1 MATTNDLARAVK
13 EAISAGRATSATVST
28 LQTLLGTAP
37 ASPKPGSQQGTSGT
51 STRATRPP
59 TSTSRTSTRTAK
71 TSKATTV
78 AKVATTSSTKKAT
91 VQVHEDASRLLAPK
105 ERYALATEIVN
116 ISLKVLTDAAKPH
129 PRTDHATAHSVSST
143 PQRSSRTQCAAD
155 RALQVR
161 AGNATPVKVAN
172 LKSKDDLCSPAKPTE
187 HGLSRNA
194 IDWTATAE
202 CSRLAFSHLRSVN
215 PDKLGVKG
223 LPKLQLE
230 KGMLALAG
238 KLSLLHLDN
247 LAAKE
252 LHAAKKRFL
261 GPHSADQHKEAFSS
275 KTGEKDSLAS
285 LLQVDIDPQASA
297 ELLPLLI
304 TYHTHLLNIIAKLH
318 KPAVVEEALQYLQ
331 LDSPSSPC
339 DIIIAQYR
347 VDEDQTKAI
356 RHLENLYYAV
366 IRLCPSASSSK
377 DDVACSRTKSPSPL
391 SAFKLQTLALRIRQQ
406 LWNIAGHKVDLG
418 KDIVE
423 PFNKALGTF
432 MRRSSTIVDVTEA
445 YKVCSDS
452 LVELGLATHN
462 ETNSTMSTVT
472 RILSTLAE
480 RAGLIDQSLAHAD
493 HARELCSGLGKR
505 HARYLAALTRTLCL
519 RSRESLSRG
528 TASDL
533 HVIEQGLLQSLSGSG
548 SDYEMLLTEL
558 DRLISSISKDCD
570 EEVRDRLQSL
580 ARASGAFASRFAKCC
595 PDKQAK
601 TVTDLL
607 AIALFHSKS
616 NEDLASWMSQDTIK
630 ALLQSGALKTV
641 CEKAA
646 TQPAPRAWSSTTT
659 VLALSRAL
667 KGLVLRSLASGSVN
681 ESSMPFDEENLA
693 PDERGTLFEWQLRC
707 AIDVAQK
714 PKYQTALAKLIPT
727 ALRELSQLYTSTS
740 FPIRRARVAALALHV
755 REQYPHLLAP
765 HTLQVFKN
773 AEVFDENFLGGDQGL
788 HSYAL
793 DVKTSI
799 AVSRA
804 LRQGPEASCTLKT
817 HLAVW
822 QTLIHEARD
831 AKTLE
836 ACIESPATL
845 LVQLI
850 AAYDYFSMLAD
861 DEARLPVAR
870 MIMQIELLWG
880 ADGTRW
886 LNSLVRSASSYLYLG
901 YAEKAGELFETA
913 GKAVE
918 GHETLGLEALECQV
932 HQAEYFLAID
942 RLEDCQ
948 ASLQTAARAREVL
961 QPKTIRQQQSTAY
974 KLLHVRAWLLR
985 SKYLLAKGNADG
997 ALVSA
1002 KRAVKVVNGIWA
1014 ALERKDPVTDRYS
1027 VEDPQETTE
1036 TIRRP
1041 VDSLIRGVSK
1051 LNLKHCAEESAG
1063 AAHEPRG
1070 AAFWPVVRLMCDT
1083 IMHLCDMFV
1092 RHGVFNEA
1100 DCASEK
1106 AMKIASTAGD
1116 CELLSRVRSHR
1127 SIFLAAAG
1135 KVEEA
1140 ELCLARDQ
1148 ENGTTLS
1155 LLAKLGRLRA
1165 RAAIALKHKDTQDAL
1180 RCLSEAENL
1189 INDTPHEGR
1198 LSQLELLATAGQE
1211 SHIAEPST
1219 RGVKQPAKSK
1229 PASAAKGSSSAPK
1242 GILKKSKAANVTTSN
1257 KTGPRS
1263 VQHAVLSGS
1272 FYMMQ
1277 KLGFEVSCH
1286 RVVMC
1291 YKLGFES
1298 STDLAK
1304 VAELCKDFPSESAR
1318 CLIGYAVAMRK
1329 ASRALQSDFS
1339 FNVLPESTLSFPA
1352 IQLPDRRLSAFNAV
1366 VSPAPKAAKS
1376 VKIAKVTSKSPVVDE
1391 SLGRLLLQARHC
1403 IDVKS
1408 LQSRAISTSEAHV
1421 LYCMLSDASL
1431 LLSATSAT
1439 EAAKA
1444 LHPVQEAMSIELARI
1459 YATECQLTVAKLDV
1473 DVKQVSDLLAWP
1485 QPEAKAKP
1493 ALLTTRSFKQDYVDV
1508 LPKPWTAVSLSLNE
1522 TCDELYIV
1530 RYRHG
1535 QPPLVLRLPFS
1546 RHRSEESDEDQF
1558 DFNAGKAELQQIIQL
1573 SNYSCHNSMD
1583 TSIRGAKTNWW
1594 SEREALDKRLQEL
1607 LMNMENLWLGGF
1619 KGVFSQHEHNSELV
1633 NKFRTALD
1641 SVLARHL
1648 PSRRPGNKGS
1658 SKLALDDQVLELII
1672 GLGHDKNGDI
1682 DLDEALQD
1690 LLYFVVDIL
1699 QFNGE
1704 CNAYDEIDLDSMAIE
1719 VLDALRDYH
1728 DAADSIS
1735 DSAHLT
1741 LILDR
1746 RLQAF
1751 PWESLPCLENASVS
1765 RVDSML
1771 TLRER
1776 LTQMR
1781 SQGAAT
1787 GEYTVSRRSGS
1798 YVLNPS
1804 GDLKSTQAALSPE
1817 LEKLAVRA
1825 GHTWKSFVNQVPT
1838 EEDFKSALT
1847 TSSSLLYFGHGA
1859 GSQYIRPRAIRKLE
1873 KCSEVVWLMG
1883 CSSGAVTEY
1892 DELEPFAVPLAYM
1905 QAGDRGD
1912 SAHEVNEELCH
1923 SKCMAVVATLWDVT
1937 DKDID
1942 RFSLAVGEEW
1952 GLWSPP
1958 TEATALPA
1966 KTPRKQRR
1974 AVAAPSTPDKSIV
1987 APKTPKVKK
1996 TPAPARTPARSRSRA
2011 RGTGP
2016 VKKQSLVQA
2025 VARSR
2030 DACYLRYLNGAA
2042 PVVFGV
2048 PVYLDD

>member
-1 MATTNDLARAVK
+1 MATTNDLASPVK

-28 LQTLLGTAP
+28 LQTLLGT
-37 ASPKPGSQQGTSGT
+37 T
-51 STRATRPP
+51 
-59 TSTSRTSTRTAK
+59 TSRTSTRTAK
-71 TSKATTV
+71 AKA
-78 AKVATTSSTKKAT
+78 ATTSGIRKAT
-91 VQVHEDASRLLAPK
+91 VQVHEHVSQSLAPK
-105 ERYALATEIVN
+105 ERYALATEVVN
-116 ISLKVLTDAAKPH
+116 VSLKLLTHAASNNSQP
-129 PRTDHATAHSVSST
+129 
-143 PQRSSRTQCAAD
+143 SSRIPCAAD

-161 AGNATPVKVAN
+161 SGNATTPGKVASLEAKN
-172 LKSKDDLCSPAKPTE
+172 DLPSPAKPTE
-187 HGLSRNA
+187 NA
-194 IDWTATAE
+194 TDWTATAE

-215 PDKLGVKG
+215 TDKLGVKG

-238 KLSLLHLDN
+238 KLTLLHLDN

-252 LHAAKKRFL
+252 LHATKKRFL
-261 GPHSADQHKEAFSS
+261 VLQSADQRKAAASS

-285 LLQVDIDPQASA
+285 LLQVDIDAQAFP

-304 TYHTHLLNIIAKLH
+304 TYHAHLLNIIAKSH
-318 KPAVVEEALQYLQ
+318 KPAVIEEALQYLQ
-331 LDSPSSPC
+331 RGSPSSPC
-339 DIIIAQYR
+339 DIIIAQHR
-347 VDEDQTKAI
+347 VDGDQAKAVRQLED
-356 RHLENLYYAV
+356 LYYAI

-377 DDVACSRTKSPSPL
+377 DDVACSRSKSPSSL
-391 SAFKLQTLALRIRQQ
+391 SAFRLQILALSVRKE
-406 LWNIAGHKVDLG
+406 LWNIAGHKVDLE
-418 KDIVE
+418 KDLVE
-423 PFNKALGTF
+423 PFNKALATF
-432 MRRSSTIVDVTEA
+432 MRRSSTAVDVTEA

-452 LVELGLATHN
+452 LVELGLATHK
-462 ETNSTMSTVT
+462 ETNSAMSTVM

-480 RAGLIDQSLAHAD
+480 KAGLIDQSLLHAD
-493 HARELCSGLGKR
+493 HALEQCSGLGKH
-505 HARYLAALTRTLCL
+505 HARYLAALARTLCL
-519 RSRESLSRG
+519 RSRESLSKS

-533 HVIEQGLLQSLSGSG
+533 DVIEQGLLQSLSGSVT
-548 SDYEMLLTEL
+548 DYEMLLTEL
-558 DRLISSISKDCD
+558 DLLVSSRSKDCN
-570 EEVRDRLQSL
+570 EEVLDRLQSL

-595 PDKQAK
+595 PGKQAK

-607 AIALFHSKS
+607 ALALYHSKS
-616 NEDLASWMSQDTIK
+616 NEDLASWVSPDTIK

-646 TQPAPRAWSSTTT
+646 TQSVPRAWSSTTT

-667 KGLVLRSLASGSVN
+667 KGLVLRSLASGSVKEN
-681 ESSMPFDEENLA
+681 SMPFDEETLA
-693 PDERGTLFEWQLRC
+693 PDERGILLEWQLRC

-714 PKYQTALAKLIPT
+714 PKYHTALAKLIPT
-727 ALRELSQLYTSTS
+727 ALGELSQLYTSTT
-740 FPIRRARVAALALHV
+740 FPIRRARVTALALHV
-755 REQYPHLLAP
+755 REQYPRLLGP
-765 HTLQVFKN
+765 HTLQVFGDS
-773 AEVFDENFLGGDQGL
+773 EVFDEKLLGGDQGL
-788 HSYAL
+788 HSYVL

-804 LRQGPEASCTLKT
+804 LRQGREVSCTLKT

-831 AKTLE
+831 AKSLE

-845 LVQLI
+845 LVQLT

-861 DEARLPVAR
+861 DEAKLPVAR
-870 MIMQIELLWG
+870 MMMQVELLWG

-886 LNSLVRSASSYLYLG
+886 LNSLVRSASSYLHLG
-901 YAEKAGELFETA
+901 YAEKAGELFESA

-961 QPKTIRQQQSTAY
+961 QPKAIRQQQSTAY
-974 KLLHVRAWLLR
+974 KSLHVRAWLLR
-985 SKYLLAKGNADG
+985 SKYLLAKGDANG
-997 ALVSA
+997 ALGSA
-1002 KRAVKVVNGIWA
+1002 KRAVKVVNAIWA
-1014 ALERKDPVTDRYS
+1014 SLERMDPVADRRS
-1027 VEDPQETTE
+1027 VEDPQEATDNT
-1036 TIRRP
+1036 RRP
-1041 VDSLIRGVSK
+1041 VDSLTRGVSK
-1051 LNLKHCAEESAG
+1051 LNLKPCAGESAG
-1063 AAHEPRG
+1063 ATHEPRG
-1070 AAFWPVVRLMCDT
+1070 AAFWPIVRLMCDT
-1083 IMHLCDMFV
+1083 QMHLCDMFV

-1100 DCASEK
+1100 DYASEK

-1116 CELLSRVRSHR
+1116 CELLSRIRSHR

-1140 ELCLARDQ
+1140 ELCLARD
-1148 ENGTTLS
+1148 EDNSAALS
-1155 LLAKLGRLRA
+1155 LLVKLEQLRA

-1180 RCLSEAENL
+1180 RCLSEAEAL
-1189 INDTPHEGR
+1189 INETPHERR
-1198 LSQLELLATAGQE
+1198 LSKLELFATAAE
-1211 SHIAEPST
+1211 ECAKPVPKIA
-1219 RGVKQPAKSK
+1219 KQTAKSK
-1229 PASAAKGSSSAPK
+1229 AAPAATGVASAPK
-1242 GILKKSKAANVTTSN
+1242 GILKKSGAANVTTN
-1257 KTGPRS
+1257 KKTGPRY
-1263 VQHAVLSGS
+1263 AVLSGT
-1272 FYMMQ
+1272 FYMME
-1277 KLGFEVSCH
+1277 KIGFELSCQKAL
-1286 RVVMC
+1286 MC
-1291 YKLGFES
+1291 YKFGLES
-1298 STDLAK
+1298 SADLAR
-1304 VAELCKDFPSESAR
+1304 VAERCKDFPSESSR
-1318 CLIGYAVAMRK
+1318 CFIGYSMAMRK
-1329 ASRALQSDFS
+1329 ASRALKSDFS

-1352 IQLPDRRLSAFNAV
+1352 IQLPDRRLSAISAL

-1376 VKIAKVTSKSPVVDE
+1376 VKIAKVTSKSPLADE

-1403 IDVKS
+1403 INVKS
-1408 LQSRAISTSEAHV
+1408 IQSRAISTAEAHM

-1431 LLSATSAT
+1431 LLSATAAT

-1508 LPKPWTAVSLSLNE
+1508 LPKSWTAVSLNLNE

-1535 QPPLVLRLPFS
+1535 QSPLVLRLPFS
-1546 RHRSEESDEDQF
+1546 RHRSEKSDEDQF
-1558 DFNAGKAELQQIIQL
+1558 DFNAGKAELQEIIQL
-1573 SNYSCHNSMD
+1573 SNYSCHNSID

-1594 SEREALDKRLQEL
+1594 NEREALDKKLQEL
-1607 LMNMENLWLGGF
+1607 VMNMENLWLGGF
-1619 KGVFSQHEHNSELV
+1619 KGVLSQHEHNGELV

-1648 PSRRPGNKGS
+1648 PSRRPGKKS
-1658 SKLALDDQVLELII
+1658 CSKLALDDQVLELFI
-1672 GLGHDKNGDI
+1672 GLGHDQDGDI

-1690 LLYFVVDIL
+1690 LLYFIVDIL

-1704 CNAYDEIDLDSMAIE
+1704 CNAYDEIDFDSMAIE
-1719 VLDALRDYH
+1719 VLEALRDYH
-1728 DAADSIS
+1728 DAADGIS
-1735 DSAHLT
+1735 DSAHLI

-1751 PWESLPCLENASVS
+1751 PWESLPCLENAGVS

-1771 TLRER
+1771 TLRDR

-1787 GEYTVSRRSGS
+1787 GDYTVSRRSGS
-1798 YVLNPS
+1798 YILNPS

-1817 LEKLAVRA
+1817 LEKLAERD
-1825 GHTWKSFVNQVPT
+1825 GHTWKSFVGQAPK
-1838 EEDFKSALT
+1838 EEDFKGALT

-1859 GSQYIRPRAIRKLE
+1859 GLQYIRPRAIKKLE
-1873 KCSEVVWLMG
+1873 RCSEVVWLMG

-1912 SAHEVNEELCH
+1912 SAHEVDGELGR

-1942 RFSLAVGEEW
+1942 RFSLAVGEDW

-1958 TEATALPA
+1958 PEATALPA

-1974 AVAAPSTPDKSIV
+1974 AVAAPSTPDKSIA

-2011 RGTGP
+2011 RGDGP
-2016 VKKQSLVQA
+2016 AKKQSLAQA

-2030 DACYLRYLNGAA
+2030 DSCYLRYLNGAA
-2042 PVVFGV
+2042 PVVYGV
-2048 PVYLDD
+2048 PVYLAD